1 MASREKKSRI
11 DAQWQALQPGWGN
24 KDYDGERKMLHDTLD
39 DGENIERL
47 SGGGWKVLMR
57 SQDME
62 SHDRGI
68 VVATSHGVVFLN
80 KGRLSKNERKI
91 PYWAIETVKETG
103 PEEVRITGPGIR
115 LGRETYELRLSAS
128 AAASFASLVQ
138 SRLLTDEASVKAMF
152 SHILDSGESIE
163 YWTHCSGGKETVGE
177 RAESD
182 NQGKVKEQWWEADAS
197 DNGLLVVATD
207 RRFLS
212 ASTFAYEDHLNVP
225 YADLLTVICRGGS
238 VKFAVLGSDEV
249 YVIRPSRTADAQGL
263 ANLMQNHL
271 ATPGRPNRKRAR
283 ILAEWQMQQP
293 IWSHRKKRIK
303 ERDRLPE
310 IMDDGERI
318 EGLLGGYY
326 HPDQQYESH
335 EGVVAATD
343 RRLIFVSESIISGKH
358 VDQLPYEGL
367 AEVEYEKGRIHK
379 EVRFISNPG
388 YTSYRVSS
396 MDDERPHNTRQS
408 GYAEEFAVLVQGF
421 LRHSTAPASASVA
434 PAASKQSRNAQW
446 RERSPGWKLDT
457 RKNEREKLFD
467 VLSDDENIERLIEGN
482 YKADVKGAESHD
494 VVIAATDRRI
504 VFVYNGIFGEHVNE
518 LSYNDIDRVE
528 VKNGFLS
535 ARITIT
541 GRAGVNN
548 YVVND
553 VEEEGR
559 DQFVDCVRSHPTAS
573 PAAPAAPASAAPAP
587 APVAPVFPD
596 ASKQSRINA
605 QWQERSPDWKLNTR
619 KNEREKLY
627 EVLFDDEDIE
637 RLVQGRYKADVK
649 GAERYDV
656 VVAATDRRLVFV
668 YNGFLGEHLN
678 EMPYR
683 DIESVEVKDSLLSLW
698 PRITITGRAGA
709 DNYVVEVEEK
719 EVEMYRE
726 GMDLFADCVQ
736 NHLDN
741 SP

>member
-1 MASREKKSRI
+1 MASGEKKSRI
-11 DAQWQALQPGWGN
+11 DAQWQALQSGWGN
-24 KDYDGERKMLHDTLD
+24 KDYAGERKMLHETLD

-47 SGGGWKVLMR
+47 LGGGWKVLMR

-68 VVATSHGVVFLN
+68 VVATGLRVLLLN
-80 KGRLSKNERKI
+80 KGRLSKNVMMI

-103 PEEVRITGPGIR
+103 PEEVRITGPGR
-115 LGRETYELRLSAS
+115 GLGRETYEMRLPAS
-128 AAASFASLVQ
+128 AAASFANLVQ

-238 VKFAVLGSDEV
+238 VKFAVLGRGEV
-249 YVIRPSRTADAQGL
+249 YVIRPSRSADAQGL

-293 IWSHRKKRIK
+293 IWNHRKKRDK
-303 ERDRLPE
+303 ERNRLPE

-318 EGLLGGYY
+318 EGLLSGYY
-326 HPDQQYESH
+326 HSEEEGETPHD
-335 EGVVAATD
+335 GVVVATD
-343 RRLIFVSESIISGKH
+343 HRLIFVSESIISGKH
-358 VDQLPYEGL
+358 VSQLPYEGL

-434 PAASKQSRNAQW
+434 PTASRRSRNAQW

-457 RKNEREKLFD
+457 HKNEREKLFD
-467 VLSDDENIERLIEGN
+467 VLSDDENIERLVQGY

-518 LSYNDIDRVE
+518 LSYNDIERVE
-528 VKNGFLS
+528 VENGFLS

-559 DQFVDCVRSHPTAS
+559 DQFVDYVRSHLIAS
-573 PAAPAAPASAAPAP
+573 PAAPVAPAAPTPAP
-587 APVAPVFPD
+587 IAPVFPG

-619 KNEREKLY
+619 RKERDKLFD
-627 EVLFDDEDIE
+627 VLSDDEDIE

-649 GAERYDV
+649 GAESYDV
-656 VVAATDRRLVFV
+656 VVAATDRRIVFV
-668 YNGFLGEHLN
+668 YNGFFGEHVN

-683 DIESVEVKDSLLSLW
+683 DIERVEVKDSLLSLR

-736 NHLDN
+736 SHLAN